1 MPDASSIAAPAPH
14 LASDAVLDLLT
25 RWLALGGMQQRA
37 FLAMTEEISAT
48 SHLIED
54 STATLTARF
63 RDLARTAVAQAERVR
78 GMAAIAREVEVG
90 GTRMATTDVVAMV
103 ETAVVEAGEGL
114 RRISGQ
120 AGAMVQA
127 LDTVVDDMGEVE
139 KLVAEIEK
147 INTKARYVALN
158 AAIEAHRGDGVGDGS
173 GGTGGAFK
181 VIAHELKDLSLQTD
195 AISRQVRERVG
206 VIARSVHSAH
216 QRLRGV
222 AESGTGEE
230 SATRAQLD
238 AVLAGL
244 VAQNGA
250 MTAVLDES
258 STASDEIAQTVS
270 GLVTGAQFQDR
281 ASQHLAHVADALQ
294 AVGAMATG
302 LGEETKAGVPGL
314 PEPDEAAE
322 HALIDRLLHG
332 QTLSAVRRRFVD
344 RLQGGRAEL
353 AVAEADAGGDVELF

>member
-1 MPDASSIAAPAPH
+1 MPDANSIAAPPSH
-14 LASDAVLDLLT
+14 LDPDPLAELLG
-25 RWLALGGMQQRA
+25 RWLALGGMQRRA
-37 FLAMTEEISAT
+37 FLAMTEEIGAT

-63 RDLARTAVAQAERVR
+63 RDLARSAVAQAERVR
-78 GMAAIAREVEVG
+78 GVAAIAREVEVG
-90 GTRMATTDVVAMV
+90 GTRMATTEVVAMV

-114 RRISGQ
+114 RRVSSQ

-127 LDTVVDDMGEVE
+127 LDTVVEDMAEVE
-139 KLVAEIEK
+139 KLVARIEE

-158 AAIEAHRGDGVGDGS
+158 AAIEAHRGSAAGGGD
-173 GGTGGAFK
+173 GTGGAFK

-195 AISRQVRERVG
+195 TISRQVHERVG
-206 VIARSVHSAH
+206 VIARSVRAAH

-222 AESGTGEE
+222 AASGGGEGD
-230 SATRAQLD
+230 ATRTQLD

-250 MTAVLDES
+250 MTAVLAES
-258 STASDEIAQTVS
+258 SAASDEIAATVA

-281 ASQHLAHVADALQ
+281 ASQHLAHVADALE
-294 AVGAMATG
+294 AVGAMVDG
-302 LGEETKAGVPGL
+302 LGEETRAEVPAL
-314 PEPDEAAE
+314 PEPDPAADL
-322 HALIDRLLHG
+322 ALVERLLHG

-353 AVAEADAGGDVELF
+353 AEAEAEAGGDVELF

>member
-1 MPDASSIAAPAPH
+1 MPDAISIAVPPSH
-14 LASDAVLDLLT
+14 LDPDPLAELLG
-25 RWLALGGMQQRA
+25 RWLALGGMQRRA
-37 FLAMTEEISAT
+37 FLAMTEEIGAT

-63 RDLARTAVAQAERVR
+63 RDLARSAVAQAERVR
-78 GMAAIAREVEVG
+78 GVAAIAREVEVG
-90 GTRMATTDVVAMV
+90 GTRMATTEVVAMV

-114 RRISGQ
+114 RRVSSQ

-127 LDTVVDDMGEVE
+127 LDTVVEDMAEVE
-139 KLVAEIEK
+139 KLVARIEE

-158 AAIEAHRGDGVGDGS
+158 AAIEAHRGDGAGGGD
-173 GGTGGAFK
+173 GTGGAFK

-206 VIARSVHSAH
+206 VIARSVRAAH

-222 AESGTGEE
+222 AASGGGEGD
-230 SATRAQLD
+230 ATRTQLD

-258 STASDEIAQTVS
+258 SAASDEIAATVA

-281 ASQHLAHVADALQ
+281 ASQHLAHVADALE
-294 AVGAMATG
+294 AVGAMVDG
-302 LGEETKAGVPGL
+302 LGEETRAEVPAL
-314 PEPDEAAE
+314 PEPDPAANL
-322 HALIDRLLHG
+322 ALVERLLHG

-353 AVAEADAGGDVELF
+353 AEAEAEAGGDVELF

>member
-1 MPDASSIAAPAPH
+1 
-14 LASDAVLDLLT
+14 
-25 RWLALGGMQQRA
+25 MQRRA
-37 FLAMTEEISAT
+37 FLAMTEEIGAT

-63 RDLARTAVAQAERVR
+63 RDLARSAVAQAERVR
-78 GMAAIAREVEVG
+78 GVAAIAREVEVG
-90 GTRMATTDVVAMV
+90 GTRMATTEVVAMV

-114 RRISGQ
+114 RRVSSQ

-127 LDTVVDDMGEVE
+127 LDTVVEDMAEVE
-139 KLVAEIEK
+139 KLVSRIEE

-158 AAIEAHRGDGVGDGS
+158 AAIEAHRGSAAGGGD
-173 GGTGGAFK
+173 GTGGAFK

-195 AISRQVRERVG
+195 TISRQVHERVG
-206 VIARSVHSAH
+206 VIARSVRAAH

-222 AESGTGEE
+222 AASGGGEGD
-230 SATRAQLD
+230 ATRTQLD

-250 MTAVLDES
+250 MTAVLAES
-258 STASDEIAQTVS
+258 SVASDEIAATVA

-281 ASQHLAHVADALQ
+281 ASQHLAHVADALE
-294 AVGAMATG
+294 AVGAMVDG
-302 LGEETKAGVPGL
+302 LGEETRAEVPAL
-314 PEPDEAAE
+314 PEPDPAADL
-322 HALIDRLLHG
+322 ALVERLLHG

-353 AVAEADAGGDVELF
+353 AEAEAEAGGDVELF

>member
-1 MPDASSIAAPAPH
+1 MPDASSLVAAPPP
-14 LASDAVLDLLT
+14 LDADPLQDLLG
-25 RWLALGGMQQRA
+25 RWLALGSMQRRA
-37 FLAMTEEISAT
+37 FLAMTEEIGAT

-63 RDLARTAVAQAERVR
+63 RDLARSAVAQAERVR

-90 GTRMATTDVVAMV
+90 GRRIATTEVVAMV
-103 ETAVVEAGEGL
+103 ETAVVEAADGL
-114 RRISGQ
+114 RRVSGQ

-127 LDTVVDDMGEVE
+127 LDTVVADMAEVE
-139 KLVAEIEK
+139 KLVAKIEE

-158 AAIEAHRGDGVGDGS
+158 AAIEAHRGDGGD
-173 GGTGGAFK
+173 GTGGTFK

-206 VIARSVHSAH
+206 GIAGSVRAAH

-222 AESGTGEE
+222 ADQGTGGE
-230 SATRAQLD
+230 STTRAQLD

-250 MTAVLDES
+250 MTSILAES
-258 STASDEIAQTVS
+258 SAASDEIAETVA

-281 ASQHLAHVADALQ
+281 ASQHLAHVSDALET
-294 AVGAMATG
+294 VGAMVEG
-302 LGEETKAGVPGL
+302 LGAATRAAAPGL
-314 PEPDEAAE
+314 PEPDGADR
-322 HALIDRLLHG
+322 ALIDTLLDG
-332 QTLSAVRRRFVD
+332 QTLSAVRRRFLD
-344 RLQGGRAEL
+344 RLEGGHSDL
-353 AVAEADAGGDVELF
+353 AAADAAGDVELF

>member
-37 FLAMTEEISAT
+37 FLAMTEEIGAT

-127 LDTVVDDMGEVE
+127 LDTVVDDMVEVE

-158 AAIEAHRGDGVGDGS
+158 AAIEAHRGDGVG
-173 GGTGGAFK
+173 GTGGAFK

-195 AISRQVRERVG
+195 GISRQVRERVG

-250 MTAVLDES
+250 MTAILDES
-258 STASDEIAQTVS
+258 STASDEIAETVS

-302 LGEETKAGVPGL
+302 LGEETRAGVPEL
-314 PEPDEAAE
+314 PEPDAAAE

-344 RLQGGRAEL
+344 RLQGGQAEL